1 MDGDRHDNTDHR
13 ESAAG
18 STGKF
23 ISPVAASTKPAL
35 SPDTRPSAWSAT
47 EAPSWQF
54 GSSPQVLADLTSAG
68 LSDISKA
75 QTVRSK
81 HNDTASLQGRIS
93 VY

>member
-1 MDGDRHDNTDHR
+1 MDGDRHNNTDHR

-54 GSSPQVLADLTSAG
+54 DSTPQVLADLTSAG
-68 LSDISKA
+68 LSDISRFK
-75 QTVRSK
+75 QFDQSIMTPPHFKV
-81 HNDTASLQGRIS
+81 GS